1 MNIPF
6 SGRSFSNSGK
16 RLLIT
21 FCLDVSPS
29 MGSEILGKKSAITIL
44 NETVSGIVEELSKDK
59 KLKSM
64 VELMFVTFCTDL
76 LHVERM
82 PLNQFSHREFSEEPV
97 GGSDIPNAVLSTF
110 KLIDERIA
118 DYRKAGI
125 RYHSPIF
132 VLISDGNPD
141 YEEADEIE
149 RNAMRMVN
157 ERCRSQ
163 GKPAQ
168 EDEDEGSLLVR
179 AEQHAQQGHNG
190 VPAQA
195 QGARQLRQQDHQRQG
210 GHHGGNIGAHGDDPS
225 QQQDHHRKGGENAAQ
240 GDLTGTHFASSV
252 IFSPSAERAMI
263 RMGSR

>member
-157 ERCRSQ
+157 ERCRSDVT
-163 GKPAQ
+163 GSVCPFIIGIG
-168 EDEDEGSLLVR
+168 DELNENTRSTMAGYARGFMDGYFHIMGDEELQTRIAKIIVKLFG
-179 AEQHAQQGHNG
+179 
-190 VPAQA
+190 
-195 QGARQLRQQDHQRQG
+195 
-210 GHHGGNIGAHGDDPS
+210 
-225 QQQDHHRKGGENAAQ
+225 
-240 GDLTGTHFASSV
+240 SSV
-252 IFSPSAERAMI
+252 KCVAQSSNQTARSLGEAAGEMNRVHTQINATIQEYRNMV
-263 RMGSR
+263 